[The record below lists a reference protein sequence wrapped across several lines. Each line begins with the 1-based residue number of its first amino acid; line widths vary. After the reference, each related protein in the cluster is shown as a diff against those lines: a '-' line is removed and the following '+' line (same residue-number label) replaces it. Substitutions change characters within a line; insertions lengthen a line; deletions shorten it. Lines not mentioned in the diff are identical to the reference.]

1 MPPPL
6 RPFPFPIHVGT
17 DICQI
22 SRIYAILN
30 SPRRRR
36 FIHRVLAPE
45 EVAQHGTRL
54 GEDIPGEAAKSDRD
68 GTRTGNEKGDV
79 KGSALW
85 KTAAFL
91 AGRFAAKE
99 AVIKAHPYR
108 RLTLH
113 DVVVERMPGR
123 HEDRLG
129 SGPPVARIKAGNGD
143 ARGADGEG
151 DVSALISIS
160 HDGDYA
166 TAFCVAHHPSR
177 SMD

>member
-36 FIHRVLAPE
+36 FIHRILAPE

-54 GEDIPGEAAKSDRD
+54 GEDISVEAAKSDRD
-68 GTRTGNEKGDV
+68 GTRPGTGTGKGDV

-123 HEDRLG
+123 YEDRLG
-129 SGPPVARIKAGNGD
+129 SGPPVARIKA
-143 ARGADGEG
+143 ADGEG

-166 TAFCVAHHPSR
+166 TAFCVAHDPSR

>member
-54 GEDIPGEAAKSDRD
+54 GEDISVEAAKSDRD
-68 GTRTGNEKGDV
+68 GTRPGTGTGKGDV

-91 AGRFAAKE
+91 AGR
-99 AVIKAHPYR
+99 
-108 RLTLH
+108 
-113 DVVVERMPGR
+113 
-123 HEDRLG
+123 
-129 SGPPVARIKAGNGD
+129 
-143 ARGADGEG
+143 
-151 DVSALISIS
+151 
-160 HDGDYA
+160 
-166 TAFCVAHHPSR
+166 
-177 SMD
+177 